1 MYTHSF
7 YIVHNTGFEDATHIR
22 HITWL
27 QLHHD
32 FNWLVHYTVNWGNPW
47 QTWLSPSRAEI
58 NRIVVMS
65 ALQHIVKQVVTAFSA
80 CKAANIYKENARF
93 NQKCKNL
100 IVNC

>member
-1 MYTHSF
+1 
-7 YIVHNTGFEDATHIR
+7 
-22 HITWL
+22 
-27 QLHHD
+27 
-32 FNWLVHYTVNWGNPW
+32 
-47 QTWLSPSRAEI
+47 
-58 NRIVVMS
+58 MS